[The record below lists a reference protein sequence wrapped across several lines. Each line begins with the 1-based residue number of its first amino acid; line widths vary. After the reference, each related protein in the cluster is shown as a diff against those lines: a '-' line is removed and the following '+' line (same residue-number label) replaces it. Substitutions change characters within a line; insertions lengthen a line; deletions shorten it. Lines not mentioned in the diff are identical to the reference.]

1 MIIYSGHIVLADDL
15 PLSVSRETLQNASFL
30 RQIRQTILKRIIQT
44 FTKLAE
50 DEPDKFIE
58 AQKVYGN
65 VFKLGAVEDSKNKDK
80 LIPLTRFATNQRS
93 VTSLDE
99 VSFCRVYAM
108 DQLILVRSISRTRRL
123 VRNKFSMS
131 LMPAR
136 VCRPWQRAFSW
147 KSCTREDTR
156 CSY

>member
-1 MIIYSGHIVLADDL
+1 MGQLGQSHYRWCENSHSKYWKVVFSNQIVSADDL
-15 PLSVSRETLQNASFL
+15 PLSVSRETLQNSSFL
-30 RQIRQTILKRIIQT
+30 RQIKQTILKRIIQS

-80 LIPLTRFATNQRS
+80 LIPLIRFATNQRN

-99 VSFCRVYAM
+99 VGFVMCMHVRV
-108 DQLILVRSISRTRRL
+108 V
-123 VRNKFSMS
+123 N
-131 LMPAR
+131 
-136 VCRPWQRAFSW
+136 
-147 KSCTREDTR
+147 
-156 CSY
+156 

>member
-1 MIIYSGHIVLADDL
+1 MVRKFPLQVLEGRFSNHIIIADDL

-30 RQIRQTILKRIIQT
+30 RQIKQTILKRIIQS

-80 LIPLTRFATNQRS
+80 LIPLIRFTTNQRN

-99 VSFCRVYAM
+99 VNFCH
-108 DQLILVRSISRTRRL
+108 
-123 VRNKFSMS
+123 
-131 LMPAR
+131 
-136 VCRPWQRAFSW
+136 VCV
-147 KSCTREDTR
+147 CN
-156 CSY
+156 

>member
-1 MIIYSGHIVLADDL
+1 
-15 PLSVSRETLQNASFL
+15 
-30 RQIRQTILKRIIQT
+30 LKRIIQS

-80 LIPLTRFATNQRS
+80 LIPLIRFATNQRN
-93 VTSLDE
+93 VTSLDG
-99 VSFCRVYAM
+99 VGFCHVYACAI
-108 DQLILVRSISRTRRL
+108 DQLTIGRSMSRTRRL

-131 LMPAR
+131 LTLAR
-136 VCRPWQRAFSW
+136 VCHPWQRAFS
-147 KSCTREDTR
+147 
-156 CSY
+156 